1 MEKIPFGIQILRF
14 STTLSLSLSHFLLR
28 NSKLREQAVEVV
40 RDLLASHDSDSR
52 YNKPSARARIASLYL
67 PLLSIVMD
75 NFQCLYK
82 GADGWEDW
90 STTFE
95 RNASVRRSVVVK
107 EGADGSWEIEGQVS
121 SRREGERGRRGG
133 W

>member
-1 MEKIPFGIQILRF
+1 MHVELVLMLAPVFLR
-14 STTLSLSLSHFLLR
+14 SPR
-28 NSKLREQAVEVV
+28 NPKLREQAIEVI

-52 YNKPSARARIASLYL
+52 YNKLSARARIASLYL

-107 EGADGSWEIEGQVS
+107 EGADGGWEIEGQVS
-121 SRREGERGRRGG
+121 WYQLKREGEGEA
-133 W
+133 

>member
-1 MEKIPFGIQILRF
+1 M
-14 STTLSLSLSHFLLR
+14 
-28 NSKLREQAVEVV
+28 V

-121 SRREGERGRRGG
+121 CWRGMEGGREGRDRVVVGES
-133 W
+133 